1 MPRECKF
8 GRGCTRDGC
17 WYGHSSGRE
26 IDSTRHLVITDGAD
40 NCSIIS
46 LEEICDLVAKSGLPH
61 YHLLVIGA
69 GMGKGNTG
77 RAQMQQV
84 CGPAH
89 CTFVSST
96 ADLSQLYKLLGK
108 FKEEVRMR
116 MELLVQEHGKT
127 SLTEWQGNE
136 NDAAAAVGQLLGE
149 ATLLASH
156 LSAFRLCGDSGGGG
170 GGGQHCRL

>member
-1 MPRECKF
+1 MHRCNRSVGLRTALPCPR
-8 GRGCTRDGC
+8 
-17 WYGHSSGRE
+17 
-26 IDSTRHLVITDGAD
+26 L
-40 NCSIIS
+40 
-46 LEEICDLVAKSGLPH
+46 
-61 YHLLVIGA
+61 
-69 GMGKGNTG
+69 
-77 RAQMQQV
+77 
-84 CGPAH
+84 
-89 CTFVSST
+89 
-96 ADLSQLYKLLGK
+96 LSQLHKLLGK